1 MLTREELEEQIENI
15 IENEKE
21 SKKIIE
27 ERNNQSLLP
36 VKKENIFKRI
46 YNKIKSAFQ
55 RRKPV
60 YADVAKPKIE
70 DSSSKAQPTE
80 KKEEYPSWDMRRFSK
95 EEQERAKQTPQMQE
109 NTKPQEIKEDEKI
122 EIKDK

>member
-1 MLTREELEEQIENI
+1 MFNRI
-15 IENEKE
+15 KD
-21 SKKIIE
+21 
-27 ERNNQSLLP
+27 
-36 VKKENIFKRI
+36 VFK
-46 YNKIKSAFQ
+46 

-80 KKEEYPSWDMRRFSK
+80 KKEEYPSWDMRRYSK

-109 NTKPQEIKEDEKI
+109 NTTKTVSRSDDEIGK
-122 EIKDK
+122 